1 MGKRSKT
8 IPKGGHMKALGI
20 FGVILIFL
28 GIFGFVFPRIAFSEE
43 MPAIPA
49 FGLGPLQIQSERGAL
64 SISDVAAGAAVISG
78 VALIVVRARNQ

>member
-1 MGKRSKT
+1 
-8 IPKGGHMKALGI
+8 MKALII

-28 GIFGFVFPRIAFSEE
+28 GIFGFVFPRVTFTED

-49 FGLGPLQIQSERGAL
+49 FGLGPLQVQSERGAL

-78 VALIVVRARNQ
+78 IALVVVGARNR